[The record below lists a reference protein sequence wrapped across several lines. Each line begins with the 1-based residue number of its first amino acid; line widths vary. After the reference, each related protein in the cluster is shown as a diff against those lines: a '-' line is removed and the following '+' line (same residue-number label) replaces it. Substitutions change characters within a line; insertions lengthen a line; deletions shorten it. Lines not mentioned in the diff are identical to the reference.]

1 MTSKITAERAG
12 SEFGQIVDRAVD
24 HNDRFV
30 VERDG
35 EPAVLILSVVDYL
48 KEIAPAPAWLKDIH
62 EASVRNGTDKLTMAE
77 IDEEIAAARLQ
88 RREKQQP
95 PHE

>member
-1 MTSKITAERAG
+1 MTSKITAEKAG
-12 SEFGQIVDRAVD
+12 SEFGQIMDRAVD
-24 HNDRFV
+24 HNDRFL

-35 EPAVLILSVVDYL
+35 EPAVLILSIVDYL
-48 KEIAPAPAWLKDIH
+48 REIAPTPAWLKEIH
-62 EASVRNGTDKLTMAE
+62 EDSARNGTDKLTMAE
-77 IDEEIAAARLQ
+77 IDEEIAAARRA

>member
-1 MTSKITAERAG
+1 MTSKITAEKAG
-12 SEFGQIVDRAVD
+12 SEFGQIMDRAVD
-24 HNDRFV
+24 HNDRFL

-48 KEIAPAPAWLKDIH
+48 KEIAPTPTWLTDIH
-62 EASVRNGTDKLTMAE
+62 EDSVRNGTDHLTAAE
-77 IDEEIAAARLQ
+77 IDEEIAAARAE